1 VDPAALRAELRS
13 FLAEQG
19 IDLSR
24 DVDDSQNLFE
34 AGTLDSLGLFNLV
47 LWIETRTGHP
57 VDPTRLELT
66 REWASVRDI
75 LAFVDRRRGA
85 ADESG

>member
-1 VDPAALRAELRS
+1 MDPSLRAELRS

-19 IDLSR
+19 VDLSG
-24 DVDDSQNLFE
+24 DADDSQALFE
-34 AGTLDSLGLFNLV
+34 AGKLDSLGLFNLV
-47 LWIETRTGHP
+47 LWIEARTGRP

-75 LAFVDRRRGA
+75 LAFVDRSRGIP
-85 ADESG
+85 DGTG